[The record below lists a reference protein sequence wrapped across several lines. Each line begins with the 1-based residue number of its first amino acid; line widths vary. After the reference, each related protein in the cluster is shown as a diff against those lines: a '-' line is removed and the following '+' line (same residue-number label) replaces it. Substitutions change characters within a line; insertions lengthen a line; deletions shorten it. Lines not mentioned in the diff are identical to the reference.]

1 MRRSRRPIAR
11 TSVAVMVA
19 LGACGG
25 AGGAGPAT
33 AGPQATPAPAQGIAT
48 TTFAT
53 DLDVDL
59 AKFTRTTSGLYILD
73 VIRGTGVVAAE
84 GRKATFRYSAAL
96 PDGRIVESQRA
107 PIEAE
112 LNADVMRGLRE
123 GIIGMRAGGQRRLVI
138 PPNLGYGR
146 VQYKN
151 VPPNSILV
159 FDLELISVR

>member
-1 MRRSRRPIAR
+1 MRRSRRLLAR
-11 TSVAVMVA
+11 SSVALVVTLA
-19 LGACGG
+19 ACGG
-25 AGGAGPAT
+25 SGAAGGAT
-33 AGPQATPAPAQGIAT
+33 ASQQTAAPAQNIAT
-48 TTFAT
+48 TSFAT

-59 AKFTRTTSGLYILD
+59 AKYTRTTSGLYVLD
-73 VIRGTGVVAAE
+73 VIKGTGVVASE

-123 GIIGMRAGGQRRLVI
+123 GIIGMRAGGQRRLII
-138 PPNLGYGR
+138 PPHLAYGR

-159 FDLELISVR
+159 FDIELISVR